1 MPDQGIP
8 SFITATTTTTMG
20 SSSNKEM
27 LHVHIDGT
35 GGVSA
40 RSFLDALRAL
50 ARSSGEKH
58 SKDAVQMCALS
69 TAIWTEHIPAIQ
81 KQVLQDGDGANVTR
95 ELPVKSYEP
104 FRKAIADSPP
114 EVSPRILEQLE
125 GLVRELEAYYGGAGQ
140 KSGQGTN
147 KKKKTPA
154 MYPST
159 VWHMMSVV
167 LLLDR
172 LHVNSLSCTAVPQ
185 DACTAALLQDFP
197 VQADKASSENP
208 VPPITVDGAILLK
221 VLQPTTPVSP
231 DLDLHGSAVGHDGR
245 VVTELG
251 MGVVTALAKAAPPPP
266 VAALAHDD
274 ASATSAVAAAARG
287 APKEEEAQAAG
298 LLASDL
304 WQVESNLTLLATNVD
319 DMTAEHLAFCTEV
332 LLTQGAADVWLTP
345 IVMKKGRAAV
355 QLNCLAP
362 DALVAAFLVTIFRQT
377 TTLGVRVWSHRQGL
391 QRVSL
396 RREMVT
402 VQYQGEPIPVKLAY
416 LGKDVVS
423 IKPEYSQCARVAHL
437 RQMPVQEVADE
448 TKMLAKEAMRR
459 KVLSMV

>member
-1 MPDQGIP
+1 MPDNHIP
-8 SFITATTTTTMG
+8 RFITTATTMG
-20 SSSNKEM
+20 SSKEM

-58 SKDAVQMCALS
+58 SKDAEQMCALS

-81 KQVLQDGDGANVTR
+81 KQVLQDGTDGANVKR
-95 ELPVKSYEP
+95 ESPVKSYEP

-125 GLVRELEAYYGGAGQ
+125 GLVRELEAYYGGAGK
-140 KSGQGTN
+140 KSKKGTN
-147 KKKKTPA
+147 KKKKKTPA

-159 VWHMMSVV
+159 AWHMMSVV

-185 DACTAALLQDFP
+185 DACTAVLLQDFP

-245 VVTELG
+245 IVTELG

-266 VAALAHDD
+266 VATLAHDD
-274 ASATSAVAAAARG
+274 ESATSAAAAAARG

-362 DALVAAFLVTIFRQT
+362 DALVPALLVTIFRQT

-423 IKPEYSQCARVAHL
+423 IKPEYSQCARVAQL
-437 RQMPVQEVADE
+437 RQLSVQEVADE
-448 TKMLAKEAMRR
+448 TKVLAKEAMRR